1 MELLCRLHPTTCM
14 PHPISDAAAQHI
26 MPFPSLVLWSMRS
39 GPPEKFDL
47 SQFDAFPDLKLC
59 TETSLRWF
67 PPLGAALRCIPP
79 GQTSYD
85 RGPIPKLIPLVTTPV
100 VNSAFMS
107 PIMLFYGLE
116 ELILE
121 SPCPIVDECAFN
133 LKDDDVAK
141 ATPALPNLE
150 YAAFGRVC
158 RADSC
163 KTTVFSLLF
172 PSVRCKKL
180 RSLEIH
186 FNVGNLRDDLEWI
199 SENPRLRDL
208 CVLSRCQIGSWGV
221 SKAPLRSTEEDYERL
236 AAGFPFIFP
245 GFRRIGGISWN
256 KLSSRLHNRE

>member
-1 MELLCRLHPTTCM
+1 M

-85 RGPIPKLIPLVTTPV
+85 RGPIPKLIPLDCLVPTPA
-100 VNSAFMS
+100 NFAFMS

-121 SPCPIVDECAFN
+121 SPGSIVGECAFS
-133 LKDDDVAK
+133 LMDDDVAK
-141 ATPALPNLE
+141 APRCPTWSMPHLDAC
-150 YAAFGRVC
+150 AAPTHARPPSSPSSS
-158 RADSC
+158 R
-163 KTTVFSLLF
+163 LF
-172 PSVRCKKL
+172 AARNCGASK
-180 RSLEIH
+180 SISMWGI
-186 FNVGNLRDDLEWI
+186 FRDDLEWI

-236 AAGFPFIFP
+236 AAEFPFIFP
-245 GFRRIGGISWN
+245 GLRRIGGMSWN